1 MPEPQG
7 RRELRVLLQ
16 ERREPSVPT
25 GQPEPSE
32 PRVRRGRQERQVR
45 QEQRVLQVQRVLL
58 LRRRDLRQELRRRQ
72 QDLRQELRRRVR
84 EPVQIR
90 AKLFRR
96 DRRVLSGH
104 LPRSGTQFRQGVDAD
119 RSDPEAG
126 VIFRR
131 SYASA
136 DKDRRT
142 VRPAAAAHRTRQK
155 AF

>member
-7 RRELRVLLQ
+7 RRVLRVLLQ

-32 PRVRRGRQERQVR
+32 PQVRRGRQEL
-45 QEQRVLQVQRVLL
+45 QEQRVRQGQRVLL

-72 QDLRQELRRRVR
+72 QDLRQELRRQVR
-84 EPVQIR
+84 EPVQSR